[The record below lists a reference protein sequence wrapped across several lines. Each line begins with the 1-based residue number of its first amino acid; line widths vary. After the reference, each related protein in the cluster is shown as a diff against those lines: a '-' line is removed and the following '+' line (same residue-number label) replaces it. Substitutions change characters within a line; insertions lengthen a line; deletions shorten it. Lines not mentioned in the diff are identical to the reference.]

1 MTREEL
7 AGWRKSR
14 YSAGNSD
21 CVEVGVD
28 RRVVGVRDTKQ
39 RASGPVLEFP
49 AAVWQTF
56 IVGAKSAR
64 A

>member
-1 MTREEL
+1 MTTEEL
-7 AGWRKSR
+7 TDWRKSR

-28 RRVVGVRDTKQ
+28 RHVVGVRDTKQ
-39 RASGPVLEFP
+39 RGSGLVLEFP
-49 AAVWQTF
+49 AAAWQTF
-56 IVGAKSAR
+56 IASAKSAR